1 MRKRGNV
8 PERDETREILYK
20 TYDDGVSEVFNRII
34 QARNHLI
41 RKHLSDK
48 YKHFVRLRF
57 PSVFIVHSFS
67 VDPIRSGPTR
77 TVETEHR

>member
-1 MRKRGNV
+1 MPYRFIKNHRVTLTG
-8 PERDETREILYK
+8 EKAWKCSGARRDEGNPVQK
-20 TYDDGVSEVFNRII
+20 SYDDGVSEVFNRII

-57 PSVFIVHSFS
+57 RQYS
-67 VDPIRSGPTR
+67 
-77 TVETEHR
+77 

>member
-48 YKHFVRLRF
+48 YKHLVRLRF
-57 PSVFIVHSFS
+57 RQYS
-67 VDPIRSGPTR
+67 
-77 TVETEHR
+77 